1 MRTWWAMCLIAALA
15 AVATTASGA
24 AAVAG
29 PARAGQDIE
38 PSIEQSVE
46 FRSGDVTL
54 HGTVT
59 APAGTAGQRRPGIV
73 LVHGSGPETR
83 AKYRAEAQ
91 AMARSG
97 FVVLSY
103 DKRTAGYSLTQRSYD
118 RLADDALAGVRLLNG
133 RADVDPGKVGLWGF
147 SEGGWVVPLAASR
160 SAQVSYVVLVG
171 ASGVSPARESAW
183 ALGNTLRHE
192 GVAGSL
198 LRTVPV
204 TGTRFLTDAGLLSEA
219 DHDPLPA
226 LRRVHQP
233 VLALWGDD
241 HKSPPAESA
250 VAIGKALRDGGNTD
264 VTIRFFPHADHKLHT
279 SSDGFQRGEHLTP
292 GYVDTMASWVAG
304 HGHRTDDA
312 LPHQARRS
320 HDLAP
325 LPTYEASAAQAAAFV
340 LMAVSFAAYLLT
352 ELVRRL
358 RSRPCAPGAGRAP
371 RWLAAAELATL
382 LGFLGYF
389 GFVTMTLT
397 TGPML
402 GNRPV
407 CWLVLQ
413 FLTAG
418 AAVAAVATVVGWW
431 RARASVPGRT
441 HARLGVL
448 GLTSALFFPW
458 ALFWGLMTP

>member
-1 MRTWWAMCLIAALA
+1 M
-15 AVATTASGA
+15 
-24 AAVAG
+24 AG
-29 PARAGQDIE
+29 PVRAGQDIE
-38 PSIEQSVE
+38 QSVESVE

-59 APAGTAGQRRPGIV
+59 APAGTAPQRRPGIV

-103 DKRTAGYSLTQRSYD
+103 DKRTAGYSLTQRSYAQ
-118 RLADDALAGVRLLNG
+118 LADDALAGVRLLNG
-133 RADVDPGKVGLWGF
+133 RADVDPRRVGLWGF
-147 SEGGWVVPLAASR
+147 SEGGWVVPLAASH

-171 ASGVSPARESAW
+171 TSGVSPARESAW
-183 ALGNTLRHE
+183 SLENTLRHE

-198 LRTVPV
+198 LRTVSV
-204 TGTRFLTDAGLLSEA
+204 TGTRFLTDAGLLPEA
-219 DHDPLPA
+219 DYDPLPA

-250 VAIGKALRDGGNTD
+250 VAIEKALRDGGNTD
-264 VTIRFFPHADHKLHT
+264 VTIRFFSHADHKLHT
-279 SSDGFQRGEHLTP
+279 SSDGFQRGEQLTP
-292 GYVDTMASWVAG
+292 GYVDTVASWVAG
-304 HGHRTDDA
+304 HGHRIDDA
-312 LPHQARRS
+312 LPHQERRS
-320 HDLAP
+320 HALAP
-325 LPTYEASAAQAAAFV
+325 LPMYQGSAAQTAAFV
-340 LMAVSFAAYLLT
+340 FMVVSFAAYLLT

-358 RSRPCAPGAGRAP
+358 RKRPCAPGAGRAP
-371 RWLAAAELATL
+371 RWLAAAGLATV

-389 GFVTMTLT
+389 RFVMKTLT

-402 GNRPV
+402 GDRPV

-413 FLTAG
+413 LLTAG
-418 AAVAAVATVVGWW
+418 TALTAVTTALVWW
-431 RARASVPGRT
+431 RVRAMVSGRT
-441 HARLGVL
+441 HARLGLL
-448 GLTSALFFPW
+448 GLTSALFFAW
-458 ALFWGLMTP
+458 APFWGLMTP